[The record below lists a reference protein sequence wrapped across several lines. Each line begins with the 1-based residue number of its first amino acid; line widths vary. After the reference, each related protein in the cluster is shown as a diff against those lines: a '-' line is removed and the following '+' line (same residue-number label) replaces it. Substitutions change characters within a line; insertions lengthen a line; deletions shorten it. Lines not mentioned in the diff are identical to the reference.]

1 MKTLQI
7 NSMGD
12 TNSVDPEINSNDGP
26 ILDKEMPSDPIL
38 KTEMPEVVD
47 QLNERI
53 DSALEK
59 KGDPA

>member
-12 TNSVDPEINSNDGP
+12 TNSVDPEINSNDRP

-38 KTEMPEVVD
+38 ETEMPDVVD
-47 QLNERI
+47 HLNERI
-53 DSALEK
+53 DPALEK
-59 KGDPA
+59 KGDPV